1 MANILFV
8 DDSHSMRTL
17 VSSCLVDAGHSVK
30 VAVDGQDGLQV
41 ASSSQYELIITD
53 INMPKMNGIE
63 LIKEL
68 RKLSQYK
75 FTPILIL
82 TTESS
87 ADKKSEGKQA
97 GATGWIVKPF
107 NPEKLLQAIGKV
119 CR

>member
-17 VSSCLVDAGHSVK
+17 VSSCLIDAGHDVK
-30 VAVDGQDGLQV
+30 VAEDGVAGLEV
-41 ASSSQYELIITD
+41 AANDQYDLIISD

-68 RKLSQYK
+68 RKLSEYK

-87 ADKKSEGKQA
+87 PEKKSEGKQA

-107 NPEKLLQAIGKV
+107 NPEKLLQAINKV